1 VSRHLGRGL
10 ALVALCAIV
19 AGATGCPPNEAIVCG
34 SKTENAGSTCASTY
48 DLCAG
53 GTRRLECSPSGGG
66 VTCACIED
74 GVKKRSFQSDDACN
88 VTPDTLKKRAATGC
102 GWELDED

>member
-1 VSRHLGRGL
+1 MVAALSAIAVS
-10 ALVALCAIV
+10 AM
-19 AGATGCPPNEAIVCG
+19 GCPPNEAIVCG
-34 SKTENAGSTCASTY
+34 SKTENTGASCASTY

-53 GTRRLECSPSGGG
+53 GTQRLECSPAGGG

-74 GVKKRSFQSDDACN
+74 GVKKKSFQSDDACN
-88 VTPDTLKKRAATGC
+88 VTPDTLKKRASTGC